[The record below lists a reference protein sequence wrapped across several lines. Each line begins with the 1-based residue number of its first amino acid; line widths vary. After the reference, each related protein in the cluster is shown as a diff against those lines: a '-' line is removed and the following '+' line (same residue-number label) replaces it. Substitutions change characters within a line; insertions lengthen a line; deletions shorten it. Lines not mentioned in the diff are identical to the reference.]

1 MMERAVIWAA
11 VLSMVVSL
19 LVFGLAHADLFTLLI
34 IGAGLYGLWRRFG
47 HG

>member
-1 MMERAVIWAA
+1 MERAVIWVV

-19 LVFGLAHADLFTLLI
+19 ILFGLAHADLITLLI
-34 IGAGLYGLWRRFG
+34 VGAALYGLWRRLG

>member
-1 MMERAVIWAA
+1 MERAVVWAA

-19 LVFGLAHADLFTLLI
+19 IVFGLAHADLLTVLL
-34 IGAGLYGLWRRFG
+34 IGAGLYALWRRFG